1 MRALLAPLSELGE
14 YEEIRR
20 LLSRGKFSVALSG
33 CADSQ
38 KLHMIYGL
46 GEGFRRKLIVTYND
60 LRAKEM
66 YEDYRFYDRN
76 VMLYPAKD
84 LIFFSGGYPRQSIDE
99 GADQSLS
106 QTGGGNARDSDYDL

>member
-14 YEEIRR
+14 YEEIRER
-20 LLSRGKFSVALSG
+20 FARGKASVALSG

-46 GEGFRRKLIVTYND
+46 SQGVRRKLIVTFND
-60 LRAKEM
+60 LRAKEL

-76 VMLYPAKD
+76 VLLYPAKD
-84 LIFFSGGYPRQSIDE
+84 LIFFRRIFMAIS
-99 GADQSLS
+99 
-106 QTGGGNARDSDYDL
+106 